1 MALVLDTECSV
12 TAAVHVFERAFE
24 REIEREIERT
34 SFERAFERWDHI
46 HAGKLLTE
54 AKIRHTWVVSQH
66 RRALVVVEKNLFH
79 SYRQKAEE

>member
-12 TAAVHVFERAFE
+12 TAAVHVFERAF
-24 REIEREIERT
+24 EREIERT

-79 SYRQKAEE
+79 SYRQEAEE